1 MATYSI
7 TQILNGYNG
16 VYEDCDRRERTTHTA
31 ESCTV
36 LYEIICDEG
45 ESELIIPSHDGEYA
59 LTHVGYTQGFRPA
72 HEEWDDWHHCKGG
85 MRIPDQYFPSPIS
98 LNVPASV
105 KRITI
110 PKTVKSVSQAAF
122 EGLTDVIFEVHPDN
136 PYLTVV
142 DNKIVWKKK

>member
-1 MATYSI
+1 
-7 TQILNGYNG
+7 
-16 VYEDCDRRERTTHTA
+16 
-31 ESCTV
+31 
-36 LYEIICDEG
+36 
-45 ESELIIPSHDGEYA
+45 
-59 LTHVGYTQGFRPA
+59 
-72 HEEWDDWHHCKGG
+72 